1 MRVAAVQGAQMS
13 IKDRIAEDMK
23 AAMRAKQSER
33 LLAIRM
39 LLAAIKQR
47 EVDERVALDD
57 EQVLVVIDR
66 QIRQRRDSIV
76 GFEAAGRHEL
86 AERERLE
93 IDVLSVYLPAQASP
107 EDIAAE
113 IDAAIAASG
122 AAGLAQ
128 MGKVMAIVK
137 PRLAGRADLSA
148 VSAQVRARLVAG

>member
-1 MRVAAVQGAQMS
+1 
-13 IKDRIAEDMK
+13 
-23 AAMRAKQSER
+23 
-33 LLAIRM
+33 
-39 LLAAIKQR
+39 
-47 EVDERVALDD
+47 
-57 EQVLVVIDR
+57 
-66 QIRQRRDSIV
+66 
-76 GFEAAGRHEL
+76 L

>member
-1 MRVAAVQGAQMS
+1 MS
-13 IKDRIAEDMK
+13 IKDRIAEDLK

-66 QIRQRRDSIV
+66 QIRQRRDSIA
-76 GFEAAGRHEL
+76 GFEAAGRLEL

-93 IDVLSVYLPAQASP
+93 IDVLSVYLPAQATA

-148 VSAQVRARLVAG
+148 VSAQVRARLAAG

>member
-1 MRVAAVQGAQMS
+1 MS